1 MPSDPSPPH
10 RVAFSPGRGVDSDSL
25 IEDVVRLI
33 LATHPAT
40 QAIYRYG
47 TWATTAQRADSD
59 LDVAVLL
66 PHGEAVRIDRWQW
79 HLLAV
84 KLADAAGTE
93 HADLVNLR
101 RADTTLQA
109 EILRTGR
116 VVYSGDDGGRLKF
129 EALVLSM
136 YQKLNDERA
145 GIRTAIVESTRTPPP

>member
-1 MPSDPSPPH
+1 MSGE
-10 RVAFSPGRGVDSDSL
+10 VSPGRGGDSDSF
-25 IEDVVRLI
+25 IDGVVRLI
-33 LATHPAT
+33 LATCPVT

-47 TWATTAQRADSD
+47 TWATAAQRVDSD

-66 PHGEAVRIDRWQW
+66 PHGEAMRVDRWQW

-84 KLADAAGTE
+84 KLAGAAGTE

-116 VVYSGDDGGRLKF
+116 LVHCRDDRERVEF
-129 EALVLSM
+129 ETLVLSM

-145 GIRTAIVESTRTPPP
+145 GIRAGIVERARTPPP

>member
-1 MPSDPSPPH
+1 MARASGSD
-10 RVAFSPGRGVDSDSL
+10 ALVD
-25 IEDVVRLI
+25 DVVRLI
-33 LATHPAT
+33 LATYPAT

-47 TWATTAQRADSD
+47 TWTTAAQRLDSD

-66 PHGEAVRIDRWQW
+66 PHGEATRVDRWQW

-84 KLADAAGTE
+84 KLAGAAGTE

-116 VVYSGDDGGRLKF
+116 LVYCQDDGVRLEF
-129 EALVLSM
+129 ETLVRSM
-136 YQKLNDERA
+136 YQRLNDERA
-145 GIRTAIVESTRTPPP
+145 GIRAAIVESARTPQP